1 MHRVRRVVDIPTRI
15 RHSTLG
21 TIAPQR
27 RLPVLLALGA
37 VALLASACGSSL
49 GDNTP
54 CSAYLSM
61 GNSDQQSTIVV
72 VLQQFGNVN
81 PGSAAIASTQRAA
94 SAYCSYPM
102 PGVNTIGGMFD
113 SRPS

>member
-1 MHRVRRVVDIPTRI
+1 MPPVRRVVDLAARLS
-15 RHSTLG
+15 HSTLS
-21 TIAPQR
+21 TIAPYR
-27 RLPVLLALGA
+27 RLPILLAAGA
-37 VALLASACGSSL
+37 GTLLASACGSSL

-81 PGSAAIASTQRAA
+81 PGSAAIATTQRAA

>member
-1 MHRVRRVVDIPTRI
+1 MHCVRRVDLRSRLRQSSLSAIVP
-15 RHSTLG
+15 H
-21 TIAPQR
+21 R
-27 RLPVLLALGA
+27 RLPVVIAVGA